1 MTDLIAQIRRDRA
14 ACGDTSTLA
23 TTAQIT
29 AYASRSKRL
38 SELED
43 AYIEQAG
50 EIERL
55 KTGLARIALPCAFY
69 VATSVVNPEAFARMI
84 YAEKVWS
91 GIEPSEADDQTEIET
106 RNRYPL
112 QGDKT

>member
-1 MTDLIAQIRRDRA
+1 MSDLV
-14 ACGDTSTLA
+14 
-23 TTAQIT
+23 
-29 AYASRSKRL
+29 KRL
-38 SELED
+38 RSGIDNADSDHMGHMELGGVVSTMTEAAD
-43 AYIEQAG
+43 ALTEQAA
-50 EIERL
+50 EIDRL